1 MQWAGKQL
9 KRFFQPKPADESPR
23 RPTAEAHPQESRTK
37 GQLKEEAVRLKSQ
50 LDALTAGLEVS
61 VVNGTWVQR
70 FIDLHQQH
78 LEIGCRLEDGTV
90 NVQAEVKRLQHVLA
104 HSKVVAALDTPGLY
118 RGRTGHLGPPAR
130 RTDVFSSSLDD
141 DSDEAVAAGVNGH
154 QVRQGQAAK
163 GSEEDHDDL
172 ERSYDAFDTFHAAG
186 GSFQPPSRQTNQ
198 AEKSGRA
205 QAVDSADSATAAHA
219 AAARKAEEERWARE
233 AEEAARKAEE
243 ERLSREAEEAAQK
256 ADQNLPSK
264 EAEQR
269 VHAIQLD
276 AEDLLGGP
284 DVCSLPVDNLEDVL
298 GPNTAIP
305 TFDQDAPGAGQRL
318 PASPAEPQDLLQ
330 ATSAMPEKPVTP
342 ELESDEEDL
351 LGGTSVASRPLATS
365 ADDDL
370 LL

>member
-141 DSDEAVAAGVNGH
+141 DSDEAVAPGVNGH
-154 QVRQGQAAK
+154 PARQGQAAK
-163 GSEEDHDDL
+163 GSGEDHDDL

-205 QAVDSADSATAAHA
+205 QEVDSVDSATAARA
-219 AAARKAEEERWARE
+219 AAARKAEE
-233 AEEAARKAEE
+233 
-243 ERLSREAEEAAQK
+243 
-256 ADQNLPSK
+256 
-264 EAEQR
+264 
-269 VHAIQLD
+269 
-276 AEDLLGGP
+276 
-284 DVCSLPVDNLEDVL
+284 
-298 GPNTAIP
+298 
-305 TFDQDAPGAGQRL
+305 
-318 PASPAEPQDLLQ
+318 
-330 ATSAMPEKPVTP
+330 
-342 ELESDEEDL
+342 
-351 LGGTSVASRPLATS
+351 
-365 ADDDL
+365 
-370 LL
+370 